1 MKKLIRQKS
10 IPAIVKYAL
19 TQMLKAKKK
28 EVKAVTPWIV
38 ITSFL
43 FSILITYAP
52 FITIETLISLKD
64 VTQNA
69 ILLSAMTLLFVL
81 SFSAFVAQVV
91 SNINKQK
98 WLFNLKRVLKFS
110 AFYCVLS
117 ILYGSFGAFLY
128 FRYTLNTIQL
138 PIDKMQEASPLW
150 YIVSYIATGL
160 VIIFLIILPSI
171 YLFANHMF
179 NPSDKLTRK
188 LGVKYLIGMK
198 NIGLLITVS
207 FAILLVGTC
216 FGGLIT
222 LPTTIITFAKLFSL
236 DGVLGGDPANL
247 PGYFTV
253 LMIISGTLCTALLC
267 GIDIWKLL
275 VLKHIHV
282 RIHSKEQEKALVK
295 QQKNNKIEIY

>member
-1 MKKLIRQKS
+1 
-10 IPAIVKYAL
+10 
-19 TQMLKAKKK
+19 
-28 EVKAVTPWIV
+28 
-38 ITSFL
+38 
-43 FSILITYAP
+43 
-52 FITIETLISLKD
+52 
-64 VTQNA
+64 
-69 ILLSAMTLLFVL
+69 
-81 SFSAFVAQVV
+81 
-91 SNINKQK
+91 
-98 WLFNLKRVLKFS
+98 
-110 AFYCVLS
+110 
-117 ILYGSFGAFLY
+117 
-128 FRYTLNTIQL
+128 
-138 PIDKMQEASPLW
+138 MQEASPLW
-150 YIVSYIATGL
+150 YIVSYIAIGL

-179 NPSDKLTRK
+179 NPSDKLIRK
-188 LGVKYLIGMK
+188 FGGKYLIGMK

-207 FAILLVGTC
+207 FAILLVGIC

-282 RIHSKEQEKALVK
+282 RIHSKEQEKALVR
-295 QQKNNKIEIY
+295 QQKK

>member
-28 EVKAVTPWIV
+28 EVKAVAPWIV

-64 VTQNA
+64 VTQNT

-110 AFYCVLS
+110 AFYCILS
-117 ILYGSFGAFLY
+117 ILYGCLGAFLY

-138 PIDKMQEASPLW
+138 PVDKIQETSPLW
-150 YIVSYIATGL
+150 YIVSYIAIGL
-160 VIIFLIILPSI
+160 VIIFFIILPSI

-188 LGVKYLIGMK
+188 LGIKYLIGMR

-207 FAILLVGTC
+207 FAILLVRIC
-216 FGGLIT
+216 FGGLIM
-222 LPTTIITFAKLFSL
+222 LPVIVITFARLFSL

-247 PGYFTV
+247 PSYFTV

-267 GIDIWKLL
+267 GIDIWTLI
-275 VLKHIHV
+275 VLKHVHV
-282 RIHSKEQEKALVK
+282 RIHSKEQEKILVK
-295 QQKNNKIEIY
+295 QQKKQ

>member
-10 IPAIVKYAL
+10 VPAIVKYAL

-28 EVKAVTPWIV
+28 EVKAVAPWIV
-38 ITSFL
+38 ITSFI

-91 SNINKQK
+91 SNINKRK
-98 WLFNLKRVLKFS
+98 WFFNLKRVLKFS
-110 AFYCVLS
+110 AFYCILS
-117 ILYGSFGAFLY
+117 ILYGCLGAFLY

-138 PIDKMQEASPLW
+138 PVDKMQETSPLW
-150 YIVSYIATGL
+150 YIVSYIAIGL
-160 VIIFLIILPSI
+160 VIIFFIILPSI

-188 LGVKYLIGMK
+188 LGIKYLIGMR

-207 FAILLVGTC
+207 FAILLVRIC
-216 FGGLIT
+216 FGGLIM
-222 LPTTIITFAKLFSL
+222 LPVIVITFAKLFSL

-247 PGYFTV
+247 PSYFTV

-267 GIDIWKLL
+267 GIDIWTLI
-275 VLKHIHV
+275 VLKHVHV
-282 RIHSKEQEKALVK
+282 RIHSKEQEKILVK
-295 QQKNNKIEIY
+295 QQKKQ

>member
-10 IPAIVKYAL
+10 IPAIVKYTL
-19 TQMLKAKKK
+19 TQMQKAKKK
-28 EVKAVTPWIV
+28 EVKTIAPWIV

-43 FSILITYAP
+43 FAILITYAP
-52 FITIETLISLKD
+52 FTTIETLISLKD

-91 SNINKQK
+91 SNINKRK
-98 WLFNLKRVLKFS
+98 WFFNLKRVLKFS
-110 AFYCVLS
+110 AFYCILS
-117 ILYGSFGAFLY
+117 ILYGCLGAFLY

-138 PIDKMQEASPLW
+138 PVDKMQETSPLW
-150 YIVSYIATGL
+150 YIVSYIAIGL
-160 VIIFLIILPSI
+160 VIIFFIILPSI

-188 LGVKYLIGMK
+188 LGIKYLIGMR

-207 FAILLVGTC
+207 FAILLVRIC
-216 FGGLIT
+216 FGGLIM
-222 LPTTIITFAKLFSL
+222 LPVIVITFAKLFSL

-247 PGYFTV
+247 PSYFTV

-267 GIDIWKLL
+267 GIDIWTLI
-275 VLKHIHV
+275 VLKHVHV
-282 RIHSKEQEKALVK
+282 RIHSKEQEKILVK
-295 QQKNNKIEIY
+295 QQKKQ

>member
-28 EVKAVTPWIV
+28 EVKTIAPWIV

-43 FSILITYAP
+43 FAILITYAP

-91 SNINKQK
+91 SNINKRK
-98 WLFNLKRVLKFS
+98 WFFNLKRVLKFS
-110 AFYCVLS
+110 AFYCILS
-117 ILYGSFGAFLY
+117 ILYGCLGAFLY

-138 PIDKMQEASPLW
+138 PVDKMQETSPLW
-150 YIVSYIATGL
+150 YIVSYIAIGL
-160 VIIFLIILPSI
+160 VIIFFIILPSI

-188 LGVKYLIGMK
+188 LGIKYLIGMR

-207 FAILLVGTC
+207 FAILLVRIC
-216 FGGLIT
+216 FGGLIM
-222 LPTTIITFAKLFSL
+222 LPVIVITFAKLFSL

-247 PGYFTV
+247 PSYFTV

-267 GIDIWKLL
+267 GIDIWTLI
-275 VLKHIHV
+275 VLKHVHV
-282 RIHSKEQEKALVK
+282 RIHSKEQEKILVK
-295 QQKNNKIEIY
+295 QQKKQ

>member
-28 EVKAVTPWIV
+28 EVKAVAPWIV

-43 FSILITYAP
+43 FAILITYAP

-91 SNINKQK
+91 SNINKRK

-117 ILYGSFGAFLY
+117 ILYSCFGAFLY

-150 YIVSYIATGL
+150 YIVSYIAIGL

-188 LGVKYLIGMK
+188 LGVKYRIGMK

-207 FAILLVGTC
+207 FAILLVEIC
-216 FGGLIT
+216 FGGLIM

-247 PGYFTV
+247 PSYVTV

-275 VLKHIHV
+275 VLKHTHV
-282 RIHSKEQEKALVK
+282 RIHSKEQEKTLVK
-295 QQKNNKIEIY
+295 QQKKQ

>member
-28 EVKAVTPWIV
+28 EVKAVAPWIV

-110 AFYCVLS
+110 AFYCILS
-117 ILYGSFGAFLY
+117 ILYGCLGAFLY

-138 PIDKMQEASPLW
+138 PVDKIQETSPLW
-150 YIVSYIATGL
+150 YIVSYIAIGL
-160 VIIFLIILPSI
+160 VIIFFIILPSI

-188 LGVKYLIGMK
+188 LGIKYLIGMR

-207 FAILLVGTC
+207 FAILLVRIC
-216 FGGLIT
+216 FGGLIM
-222 LPTTIITFAKLFSL
+222 LPVIVITFARLFSL

-247 PGYFTV
+247 PSYFTV

-267 GIDIWKLL
+267 GIDIWTLI
-275 VLKHIHV
+275 VLKHVHV
-282 RIHSKEQEKALVK
+282 RIHSKEQEKILVK
-295 QQKNNKIEIY
+295 QQKKQ

>member
-28 EVKAVTPWIV
+28 EVKAVAPWIV

-52 FITIETLISLKD
+52 FITIETLISLKG

-110 AFYCVLS
+110 AFYCILS
-117 ILYGSFGAFLY
+117 ILYGCLGAFLY

-138 PIDKMQEASPLW
+138 PLDKMQEASPLW
-150 YIVSYIATGL
+150 YIVSYIAIGL
-160 VIIFLIILPSI
+160 VIIFFIILPSI

-188 LGVKYLIGMK
+188 LGIKYLIGMR

-207 FAILLVGTC
+207 FAILLVRIC
-216 FGGLIT
+216 FGGLIM
-222 LPTTIITFAKLFSL
+222 LPVIVITFAKLFSL

-247 PGYFTV
+247 PSYFTV

-267 GIDIWKLL
+267 GIDIWTLI

-282 RIHSKEQEKALVK
+282 RIHSKEQEKILVK
-295 QQKNNKIEIY
+295 QQKKQ

>member
-10 IPAIVKYAL
+10 IPAIVKYTL
-19 TQMLKAKKK
+19 TQMQKAKKK
-28 EVKAVTPWIV
+28 EVKTIAPWIV

-43 FSILITYAP
+43 FAILITYAP
-52 FITIETLISLKD
+52 FTTIETLISLKD

-91 SNINKQK
+91 SNINKRK
-98 WLFNLKRVLKFS
+98 WFFNLKRVLKFS
-110 AFYCVLS
+110 AFYCILS
-117 ILYGSFGAFLY
+117 ILYGCLGAFLY

-138 PIDKMQEASPLW
+138 PVDKMQETYPLW
-150 YIVSYIATGL
+150 YIVSYIAIGL
-160 VIIFLIILPSI
+160 VIIFFIILPSI

-188 LGVKYLIGMK
+188 LGIKYLIGMR

-207 FAILLVGTC
+207 FAILLVRIC
-216 FGGLIT
+216 FGGLIM
-222 LPTTIITFAKLFSL
+222 LPVIVITFAKLFSL

-247 PGYFTV
+247 PSYFTV

-267 GIDIWKLL
+267 GIDIWTLI
-275 VLKHIHV
+275 VLKHVHV
-282 RIHSKEQEKALVK
+282 RIHSKEQEKILVK
-295 QQKNNKIEIY
+295 QQKKQ

>member
-28 EVKAVTPWIV
+28 EVKAVAPWIV

-69 ILLSAMTLLFVL
+69 ILLSVMTLFFVL

-91 SNINKQK
+91 SNINKRK
-98 WLFNLKRVLKFS
+98 WFFNLKRVLKFS
-110 AFYCVLS
+110 AFYCILS
-117 ILYGSFGAFLY
+117 ILYGCLGAFLY

-138 PIDKMQEASPLW
+138 PLDKMQEASPLW
-150 YIVSYIATGL
+150 YIVSYIAIGL
-160 VIIFLIILPSI
+160 VIIFFIILPSI

-188 LGVKYLIGMK
+188 LGIKYLIGMR

-207 FAILLVGTC
+207 FAILLVRIC
-216 FGGLIT
+216 FGGLIM
-222 LPTTIITFAKLFSL
+222 LPVIVITFAKLFSL

-247 PGYFTV
+247 PSYFTV

-267 GIDIWKLL
+267 GIDIWTLI

-282 RIHSKEQEKALVK
+282 RIHSKEQEKILVK
-295 QQKNNKIEIY
+295 QQKKQ

>member
-28 EVKAVTPWIV
+28 EVKAVAPWIV

-69 ILLSAMTLLFVL
+69 ILLSAITLLFGL

-110 AFYCVLS
+110 AFYCILS
-117 ILYGSFGAFLY
+117 ILYGCLGAFLY

-138 PIDKMQEASPLW
+138 PLDKMQEASPLW
-150 YIVSYIATGL
+150 YIVSYIAIGL
-160 VIIFLIILPSI
+160 VIIFFIILPSI

-188 LGVKYLIGMK
+188 LGIKYLIGMR

-207 FAILLVGTC
+207 FAILLVRIC
-216 FGGLIT
+216 FGGLIM
-222 LPTTIITFAKLFSL
+222 LPVIVITFAKLFSL

-247 PGYFTV
+247 PSYFTV

-267 GIDIWKLL
+267 GIDIWTLI

-282 RIHSKEQEKALVK
+282 RIHSKEQEKILVK
-295 QQKNNKIEIY
+295 QQKKQ